1 MLDAPLIWSL
11 AIRIPALFTGG
22 ILHRAALHAT
32 AARAYPAAEALF
44 ERAAGHYRMD
54 LEVEALA
61 RLRVHQ
67 LIARLR
73 AGGAPERVALL
84 RRDIEQRLARLEY
97 IESLDPPFTRVPA
110 SRLLA
115 DCGLEPL
122 QPAPAAGGGAGSAT
136 LDEAA

>member
-22 ILHRAALHAT
+22 ALHRAALHAT

-67 LIARLR
+67 LIARLG
-73 AGGAPERVALL
+73 AGVAPQRDASL
-84 RRDIEQRLARLEY
+84 RREIEQRLARLER
-97 IESLDPPFTRVPA
+97 IESLDPPFTPVPA
-110 SRLLA
+110 SLLLA
-115 DCGLEPL
+115 TGVLGEP
-122 QPAPAAGGGAGSAT
+122 AGVAGETGS
-136 LDEAA
+136 LGSSPIREAA